1 MLQAEDKYEPLKAR
15 ILAIYREHR
24 GRYGYRR
31 VTAALRRTG
40 EKVNHKIVQRLMQ
53 QLGLKSKVRIKR
65 YRSYRGPVGKKAPN
79 LLGRDFQASQPN
91 IKWVTDVTEFKIQ
104 GRKLY
109 LSPVMDL
116 FNGEILAYE
125 LSDRPVLKMVTE
137 MIRRAFGR
145 LRDGAQ
151 PMLHSDQGWHY
162 QHPAYCQLLEERGL
176 VQSMSRKGNC
186 LDNAVIES
194 FFGTLKSEFFY
205 LNQFDS
211 VEQLRDGI
219 EWYIDYYNHHR
230 IRLTLNG
237 LSPVEY
243 RTQAAIRA

>member
-1 MLQAEDKYEPLKAR
+1 MLQTEDKHASLKAR
-15 ILAIYREHR
+15 IQALYHEHH

-31 VTAALRRTG
+31 ITATLRRAG

-53 QLGLKSKVRIKR
+53 QLGLKSKVRVKR
-65 YRSYRGPVGKKAPN
+65 YRSYRGPAGKKAPN
-79 LLGRDFQASQPN
+79 LLARDFRASRPN
-91 IKWVTDVTEFKIQ
+91 MKWATDVTEFKVQ

-116 FNGEILAYE
+116 YNGEILAYE
-125 LSDRPVLKMVTE
+125 LSDRPVLRMVTE
-137 MIRRAFGR
+137 MIRKAFGR
-145 LRDGAQ
+145 LREGAR
-151 PMLHSDQGWHY
+151 PMVHSDQGWHY
-162 QHPAYCQLLEERGL
+162 QHPEYCQLLEERGL

-186 LDNAVIES
+186 LDNAAMES

-211 VEQLRDGI
+211 VEQLRRGI
-219 EWYIDYYNHHR
+219 ERYIDYYNHYR

-243 RTQAAIRA
+243 RTQAAIGA